1 MASKQSLTPTL
12 VVYKEV
18 VEGDLRKLRAESNDD
33 PGAGGGARDLRLPTK
48 TFRPIMNRIF
58 TKDAIGRGGKQIRV
72 AEMIYLDA
80 DSIPRT
86 TRLEYWPPTDARPR
100 EDRISKIHKS
110 PALGG
115 RLPDE
120 GRGKV
125 FVLFIKFSNDTVR
138 VTYAYEDELRSG
150 KWAGELSD
158 AILACMKTTASK
170 NFGRS
175 GSLVPV
181 QGYYEFTTGVQ
192 FCHAD

>member
-1 MASKQSLTPTL
+1 MTPTL

-18 VEGDLRKLRAESNDD
+18 VEGDLRKLRAESNDN
-33 PGAGGGARDLRLPTK
+33 PGAGGGARDLRLPSK
-48 TFRPIMNRIF
+48 TFRPVMNHIF
-58 TKDAIGRGGKQIRV
+58 TREAVGRGGRLIRV
-72 AEMIYLDA
+72 ADMIYLDA
-80 DSIPRT
+80 AREPRLT
-86 TRLEYWPPTDARPR
+86 TLEYWPPTAARPR

-120 GRGKV
+120 GRGRV
-125 FVLFIKFSNDTVR
+125 FVLFIKFSDNSVR

-150 KWAGELSD
+150 KWADELSG
-158 AILACMKTTASK
+158 AILSCLTKTAGK
-170 NFGRS
+170 NSGRS
-175 GSLVPV
+175 GLLMPV

>member
-1 MASKQSLTPTL
+1 MASNNSVTPTL

-33 PGAGGGARDLRLPTK
+33 PGAGGGARDLRLPAK
-48 TFRPIMNRIF
+48 TFRPVMNRIF
-58 TKDAIGRGGKQIRV
+58 TEDAVGRGGKQIRV
-72 AEMIYLDA
+72 ADMIYLDA
-80 DSIPRT
+80 GRNPRT
-86 TRLEYWPPTDARPR
+86 TRLEYWPPTSARPR

-125 FVLFIKFSNDTVR
+125 FVLFIKFSDDSVR

-150 KWAGELSD
+150 KWADELSS
-158 AILACMKTTASK
+158 AILSCMKTTAGK
-170 NFGRS
+170 NFGRG

-181 QGYYEFTTGVQ
+181 QGYYEFTNGVQ